1 MWHLLFTLY
10 VGETIQ
16 MLDKRFNGHTTR
28 LSHPEK
34 HDNYRMLSF
43 NIGIFK
49 RDTFKIQILEKH
61 EGTGRTI

>member
-1 MWHLLFTLY
+1 
-10 VGETIQ
+10 